1 MMVLSPT
8 NSDDEVRACRT
19 GVVKSAAEAG
29 IHALVSFAVLRVLWS
44 GKDFDQKFEN
54 LIKITP
60 NKKNVKTAFNK
71 IIKRGSDL
79 TMHGSDAAQTLFH
92 DWPAMVKR
100 DVSFAENVM
109 TVKEYMM
116 TKFRVLYARD
126 LSITALTQIDTFP
139 AENATVRKKRK
150 LDKDVKDADDDSR
163 SAPSSTVKPI
173 TFTPSALELIFA
185 QTLDTLLEWVARAL
199 TLAPKKDDVKAI
211 TYGPELY
218 KLVYGFEPDLLFAST
233 SETVALS
240 LLECSSSVLPLLLQ
254 LFDLEWDLSP
264 DVIYPVLVAT
274 FTVCCSKYIGSY
286 QSIVEKLP
294 SPTASDFKG
303 GHLKALFKIL
313 ATSWLR
319 LFEPHAKAMLTLLS
333 KTTAKTL
340 TLRVGSGLTLKD
352 LHDGSVCLVDGVIYD
367 SILLG
372 PIRLVTRHCPDCTVP
387 SVEIKEVKQ
396 DPFTICRAVPLNTSE
411 GKRLISDS
419 SALPFNTCACKS
431 VHLTMT

>member
-8 NSDDEVRACRT
+8 NSDDEVRVLNGDDCDNDADKTLLEACRT

-286 QSIVEKLP
+286 QSI
-294 SPTASDFKG
+294 G

-352 LHDGSVCLVDGVIYD
+352 LHDGSVCLVDDD

-419 SALPFNTCACKS
+419 SALP
-431 VHLTMT
+431 LIL

>member
-1 MMVLSPT
+1 MVLSPT
-8 NSDDEVRACRT
+8 NSDDEVRVLNGDDCDNDADKT
-19 GVVKSAAEAG
+19 LLEAFAAEAG

-100 DVSFAENVM
+100 M

-116 TKFRVLYARD
+116 TKFR
-126 LSITALTQIDTFP
+126 
-139 AENATVRKKRK
+139 
-150 LDKDVKDADDDSR
+150 DADDDSR
-163 SAPSSTVKPI
+163 SAPSSTVKPSLCI
-173 TFTPSALELIFA
+173 FSFIFRSYVAIVHSTPSALELIFA

-218 KLVYGFEPDLLFAST
+218 NT

-240 LLECSSSVLPLLLQ
+240 LLECSSS

-274 FTVCCSKYIGSY
+274 VISIYYILIIIFIFSSRY
-286 QSIVEKLP
+286 AARSILAP
-294 SPTASDFKG
+294 ISPL
-303 GHLKALFKIL
+303 LKSFPRQPLLISRIL

-352 LHDGSVCLVDGVIYD
+352 LRDGSVCLVDGVIHD

-372 PIRLVTRHCPDCTVP
+372 PIRLVTRHCPDCTVA

-419 SALPFNTCACKS
+419 SALPFNTCACKAS
-431 VHLTMT
+431 HVHLTMN